1 MIKFA
6 HVNLNEMF
14 RAAITTKLKASG
26 RKQKEVCQTLGLHV
40 SNFNA
45 YLSGSRS
52 LPLRDL
58 VRVMVELKLSV
69 GAKSQPMAVM
79 PATMMEDVVRDA
91 VWQSGMPMKE
101 VSAKSGIDNSV
112 LSSFMNGSRSMAV
125 KHLETLMEMFNLVV
139 LNAA

>member
-6 HVNLNEMF
+6 VDYLSNMF
-14 RAAITTKLKASG
+14 RAAITEKLKVSG
-26 RKQKEVCQTLGLHV
+26 RKQKEICQTLGLHV

-52 LPLRDL
+52 LPYRDI

-69 GAKSQPMAVM
+69 GAKSQPMALL
-79 PATMMEDVVRDA
+79 PATMMEEVVRDA
-91 VWQSGMPMKE
+91 VRQSGMPMKDI
-101 VSAKSGIDNSV
+101 SAKSGIDNSV

-125 KHLETLMEMFNLVV
+125 KHLETLMGMFHLVV